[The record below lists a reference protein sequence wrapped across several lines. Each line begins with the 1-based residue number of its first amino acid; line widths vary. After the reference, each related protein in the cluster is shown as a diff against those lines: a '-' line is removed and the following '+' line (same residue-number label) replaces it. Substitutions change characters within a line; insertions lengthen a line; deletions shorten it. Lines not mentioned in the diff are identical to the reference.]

1 MQVHQMNDQH
11 NTDQGGGPDQ
21 GRMFSIQ
28 REDLFV
34 KHLFLEAWD
43 KAREDDEKFGHS
55 VLALIAMICCI
66 ALIYLIGA
74 MLITP

>member
-1 MQVHQMNDQH
+1 
-11 NTDQGGGPDQ
+11 
-21 GRMFSIQ
+21 MFSIQ
-28 REDLFV
+28 QKDLFM

-55 VLALIAMICCI
+55 VLALIAAICCI

-74 MLITP
+74 MLTVTP